1 MTTTARASITD
12 RQPGGNGMKFGLFG
26 GGKVGGANPLG
37 DSYGYRDFISYI
49 CDAEELGFES
59 AFLVE
64 HHFTG
69 VGQLSASLNLLS
81 YIAAKTSRI
90 RLGTAVVVLPWH
102 NPVLLAEQIA
112 TLDVLCEGRFDMGV
126 GRGYR
131 KEEFQAFCIPMSEA
145 QERYNE
151 CFELLLK
158 SLSSRERFSH
168 HGKYWN
174 FDNIVVEPAPTQQPH
189 PPVWMAAGRP
199 EGIAFVAGQ
208 GYNVL
213 LDQIGSV
220 DDTIERVQ
228 VFLKAQAAAGIVP
241 DAMRCG
247 VTRALHIVNSEAER
261 QQAYARRIDDIA
273 EELREGHKRL
283 RRFEQEVGPQ
293 TAETFGKVETY
304 RKEVKILLPLN
315 AGAGASADTVNL
327 KVVSQGCWDGGI
339 CYPPLHQE
347 ALLNLPNVAA
357 AAEPSATEKTPDV
370 PQISA
375 SPPGGT

>member
-1 MTTTARASITD
+1 MTTTARASITG

-37 DSYGYRDFISYI
+37 DSYGYRDFIRYI

-174 FDNIVVEPAPTQQPH
+174 FENIVVEPAPTQQPH

-199 EGIAFVAGQ
+199 EGIAFVASQ
-208 GYNVL
+208 GCNVL

-261 QQAYARRIDDIA
+261 QQAYARRIETLKKIG
-273 EELREGHKRL
+273 ELAK
-283 RRFEQEVGPQ
+283 
-293 TAETFGKVETY
+293 K
-304 RKEVKILLPLN
+304 PLN
-315 AGAGASADTVNL
+315 LAPATFADAGIASDDAALIGTPEEIGERLQKLADGGVEYVLLTNASASRESLVTFSEKIMPHVR
-327 KVVSQGCWDGGI
+327 SRA
-339 CYPPLHQE
+339 P
-347 ALLNLPNVAA
+347 AA
-357 AAEPSATEKTPDV
+357 ALEAA
-370 PQISA
+370 
-375 SPPGGT
+375 

>member
-1 MTTTARASITD
+1 
-12 RQPGGNGMKFGLFG
+12 MKFGLFG
-26 GGKVGGANPLG
+26 GGKVGSANPLG
-37 DSYGYRDFISYI
+37 DSYGYRDFIRYI

-69 VGQLSASLNLLS
+69 VGQLSASLNLLA
-81 YIAAKTSRI
+81 YMAAKTKRI

-131 KEEFQAFCIPMSEA
+131 SDEFKAFCIPMSEA
-145 QERYNE
+145 QERYAE

-158 SLSSRERFSH
+158 SLSSKERFSH

-174 FDNIVVEPAPTQQPH
+174 FENIVVEPAPTQQPH

-199 EGIAFVAGQ
+199 EGIAYVASQ

-220 DDTIERVQ
+220 EDTIERVQ
-228 VFLKAQAAAGIVP
+228 VYLKAQQAAGIAP

-261 QQAYARRIDDIA
+261 RQAYARR
-273 EELREGHKRL
+273 
-283 RRFEQEVGPQ
+283 
-293 TAETFGKVETY
+293 VETL
-304 RKEVKILLPLN
+304 KKIGELAKKP
-315 AGAGASADTVNL
+315 VNL
-327 KVVSQGCWDGGI
+327 EPGTFADAGIAGDDAALIGTPEEIGERLQKLADGGVE
-339 CYPPLHQE
+339 YV
-347 ALLNLPNVAA
+347 LLTNATASRESLVTFSEQIMPHVRSRATAKSLAA
-357 AAEPSATEKTPDV
+357 A
-370 PQISA
+370 
-375 SPPGGT
+375 